1 MSNPYIYNIAVP
13 APLASTFEYS
23 SDRLL
28 EHGLRVEVAFAG
40 VLVIANAVPIPI
52 APPSSSLQC
61 LCFRVVR
68 CRSGQLPASWQ
79 ASPCPTQRRNLQ
91 QRGSSGGG
99 VLAFPFLLDRKAVRS
114 NL

>member
-40 VLVIANAVPIPI
+40 RQVSGMIIGRSESPQTPREKLKAITAVLDSDPIF
-52 APPSSSLQC
+52 S
-61 LCFRVVR
+61 
-68 CRSGQLPASWQ
+68 PA
-79 ASPCPTQRRNLQ
+79 
-91 QRGSSGGG
+91 
-99 VLAFPFLLDRKAVRS
+99 
-114 NL
+114 